1 MRLDPDDP
9 RPPYLQVASQLRA
22 AILTR
27 KFAPGEKLPSGPELA
42 QTFGVARQTIQQ
54 AVRELRDEGLIVSRQ
69 GSGVFVREKTA
80 RPVGLRPHIEQ
91 AFKRPEVT
99 IDFAGFSGETL
110 HGALQEALD
119 SIRAG
124 RLSPERI
131 SIRLILPDTDRP
143 WSLPCRVDNGQD
155 EPLFRQRAEKITSR
169 HAQAIVESVHELRDL
184 GLVAQASAEVRISGE
199 PPRFK
204 MYVINGEEA
213 FFGYYAV
220 AEHTVALGGSPVAMY
235 DLMGKDTELFHFA
248 LSDGLDSTSAQ
259 FVQQSSAWFDAVW
272 TSVAREVS

>member
-9 RPPYLQVASQLRA
+9 RPPYVQVATQLRA

-42 QTFGVARQTIQQ
+42 KTFGVARQTIQQ
-54 AVRELRDEGLIVSRQ
+54 AIRELREEGLIVSRQ

-91 AFKRPEVT
+91 AFKRQEVT

-110 HGALQEALD
+110 HGAVQEALD

-124 RLSPERI
+124 RIAPERI
-131 SIRLILPDTDRP
+131 TIRLLLPDTSRP
-143 WSLPCRVDNGQD
+143 WSLPARVDNGQD
-155 EPLFRQRAEKITSR
+155 EPLFRKRAEKIISR
-169 HAQAIVESVHELRDL
+169 HAQALVESVQELKDL
-184 GLVAQASAEVRISGE
+184 GLVASASAEVRISGE

-204 MYVINGEEA
+204 MYVINSEEA

-220 AEHTVALGGSPVAMY
+220 SEHTVALGGEPVVMY

-248 LSDGLDSTSAQ
+248 LSDGPESTSAQ
-259 FVQQSSAWFDAVW
+259 YVQQSSAWFDAVW
-272 TSVAREVS
+272 TAVGREAT

>member
-9 RPPYLQVASQLRA
+9 RPPFQQVATQLRA

-42 QTFGVARQTIQQ
+42 KTFGVARQTIQQ
-54 AVRELRDEGLIVSRQ
+54 AIRLLREEGLIVSRQ

-80 RPVGLRPHIEQ
+80 RPVGLRPHIEE
-91 AFKRPEVT
+91 AFKRPEVS

-110 HGALQEALD
+110 HGAVMEALD
-119 SIRAG
+119 NIRAG
-124 RLSPERI
+124 RLTPERI
-131 SIRLILPDTDRP
+131 SIRLLLPDTDRP

-155 EPLFRQRAEKITSR
+155 EPLFRQRAEKIISR
-169 HAQAIVESVHELRDL
+169 HAQAIVDSVHELRDL
-184 GLVAQASAEVRISGE
+184 GLVPHASADVRISGE

-220 AEHTVALGGSPVAMY
+220 AEHTVALGGAPVAMY

-248 LSDGLDSTSAQ
+248 LSDGPDSTSAQ
-259 FVQQSSAWFDAVW
+259 YVQQSSVWFDTVW
-272 TSVAREVS
+272 NSVGREVS

>member
-9 RPPYLQVASQLRA
+9 RPPYMQVATQLRA

-27 KFAPGEKLPSGPELA
+27 KFAPGEKLPSGPELSK
-42 QTFGVARQTIQQ
+42 TFGVARQTIQQ
-54 AVRELRDEGLIVSRQ
+54 AIRELREEGLIVSRQ

-80 RPVGLRPHIEQ
+80 KPVGLRPHIEE
-91 AFKRPEVT
+91 AFKRGEVS

-110 HGALQEALD
+110 HGAVQEPLD
-119 SIRAG
+119 NIRAG
-124 RLSPERI
+124 RLTPQKI
-131 SIRLILPDTDRP
+131 TIRLLLPDTSKP
-143 WSLPCRVDNGQD
+143 WSLPCRVDNLQD

-184 GLVAQASAEVRISGE
+184 GLVPAASAEVRVSGE

-204 MYVINGEEA
+204 MYVINNEEA

-220 AEHTVALGGSPVAMY
+220 SEHTVALGGEPVTMW

-248 LSDGLDSTSAQ
+248 LSDGPESTSAQ
-259 FVQQSSAWFDAVW
+259 YVQQSTAWFEAVW
-272 TSVAREVS
+272 NSVGREVT

>member
-9 RPPYLQVASQLRA
+9 RPPFQQVATQLRA

-42 QTFGVARQTIQQ
+42 KTFGVARQTIQQ
-54 AVRELRDEGLIVSRQ
+54 AIRLLREEGLIVSRQ

-80 RPVGLRPHIEQ
+80 RPVGLRPHIEE
-91 AFKRPEVT
+91 AFKRPEVS

-110 HGALQEALD
+110 HGAVQEALD
-119 SIRAG
+119 NIRAG
-124 RLSPERI
+124 RLTPERI
-131 SIRLILPDTDRP
+131 SIRLLLPDTSRP

-155 EPLFRQRAEKITSR
+155 EPLFRQRAEKIISR
-169 HAQAIVESVHELRDL
+169 HAQAIVDSVHELRDL
-184 GLVAQASAEVRISGE
+184 GLVAHASAQVRISGE
-199 PPRFK
+199 PPRSK

-220 AEHTVALGGSPVAMY
+220 AEHTVALGGGPVEMF

-248 LSDGLDSTSAQ
+248 LSDGPDSTSAQ
-259 FVQQSSAWFDAVW
+259 FVEQSSAWFDAVW
-272 TSVAREVS
+272 NSVAHEAT

>member
-1 MRLDPDDP
+1 ML
-9 RPPYLQVASQLRA
+9 ATQLRA

-42 QTFGVARQTIQQ
+42 KTFGVARQTIQQ
-54 AVRELRDEGLIVSRQ
+54 AIPELRDEGLIVSRQ

-80 RPVGLRPHIEQ
+80 RPVGLRPHIEE
-91 AFKRPEVT
+91 AFKRPEVS

-110 HGALQEALD
+110 HGAVQEALD

-131 SIRLILPDTDRP
+131 SIRLILPDTNRS

-155 EPLFRQRAEKITSR
+155 EPLFRQRADKIISR

-220 AEHTVALGGSPVAMY
+220 AEHTVALGGTPVAMF

-248 LSDGLDSTSAQ
+248 LSDGPDSTSAQ

-272 TSVAREVS
+272 GSVAREVG